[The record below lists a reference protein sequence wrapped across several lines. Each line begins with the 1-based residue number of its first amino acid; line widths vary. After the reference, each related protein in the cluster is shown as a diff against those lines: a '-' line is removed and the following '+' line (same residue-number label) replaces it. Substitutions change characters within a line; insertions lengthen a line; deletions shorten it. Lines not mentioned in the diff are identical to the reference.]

1 MKPKVVLDVSKCD
14 LPSEDIRTA
23 TSWIC
28 YCDIFGEQTVFEGWI
43 NMKQMEVSEFL
54 SENLKM
60 TSRVDV
66 QDSEH
71 RNISNKNY
79 DRVKVMIL

>member
-1 MKPKVVLDVSKCD
+1 
-14 LPSEDIRTA
+14 
-23 TSWIC
+23 
-28 YCDIFGEQTVFEGWI
+28 
-43 NMKQMEVSEFL
+43 MKQMEVSEFL